1 VVSVAKL
8 KAAQQVASDDRFV
21 QLLSKRYRKLLPLYE
36 KWMKQDQDFAR
47 WLTRIPSDHSKVEYF
62 YYMTR
67 FHKITKLTPQQIVE
81 GYKNEATK
89 QELVDTLAD
98 VIADFKNKGTLSVG
112 RMIWAAV
119 CSLLMRRGAIR
130 YFREFEISEPKS
142 ETIQPQYIPTDG
154 EFSSMLHYAECKR
167 DQFLLVFSR
176 YGGGRRGTLDD
187 PEPLRLRN
195 VLDLDLATLMK
206 GKVRFKH
213 TTSCAVLVYGTV
225 QDDAGEAI
233 TRFPETYAMFLLPE
247 AMQFLREYLEE
258 RLREGEQLTGSSYL
272 FTVERTDDRS
282 SRYLTATRATGIVS
296 RISKRAGYV
305 IPNTGEAKFTIH
317 SLRRLFYNSLQ
328 GIDDVDKEALDGHI
342 KGVRARYHGTVD
354 EMRKAVEFMR
364 GKYELGMRTY
374 TTARSQEQRKQTII
388 DFARLQG
395 VPEEQI
401 RQLERIDLRK
411 EPVDHLM
418 KLARNMQDEA
428 KRQTAAKKK
437 QPSRTAHNGGTPL
450 DSLFETRIVGE
461 EELVPLLN
469 RGFDVVREL
478 SNGRIVVRRPL
489 SLEEAVSGEE

>member
-1 VVSVAKL
+1 VVSVARL
-8 KAAQQVASDDRFV
+8 KAAQQVASDRRFV
-21 QLLSKRYRKLLPLYE
+21 QLLSKRYRKLVPLYE
-36 KWMKQDQDFAR
+36 KWMKEDQDFAR
-47 WLTRIPSDHSKVEYF
+47 WLARIPSDHSKVEYF
-62 YYMTR
+62 YYMAR

-81 GYKNEATK
+81 RYKNEATK
-89 QELVDTLAD
+89 QELVDALAD
-98 VIADFKNKGTLSVG
+98 VISNFKEKGTLSVG

-142 ETIQPQYIPTDG
+142 ETIQPQYIPTDA
-154 EFSSMLHYAECKR
+154 EFNSMLHYAECKR
-167 DQFLLVFSR
+167 DQFLLMFSR
-176 YGGGRRGTLDD
+176 FGGGRRGTLDD

-195 VLDLDLATLMK
+195 VLDLDLAALMK

-213 TTSCAVLVYGTV
+213 ATSCAVLVYGTV

-282 SRYLTATRATGIVS
+282 SRYLTAGRATAIVS

-305 IPNTGEAKFTIH
+305 IPNTGEAKFTVH

-374 TTARSQEQRKQTII
+374 TTARSQEQRKQSIL
-388 DFARLQG
+388 DYARLQG
-395 VPEEQI
+395 VPEEKI
-401 RQLERIDLRK
+401 RELEKIDLRTTSL
-411 EPVDHLM
+411 DHVM
-418 KLARNMQDEA
+418 ELARAMAEEA
-428 KRQTAAKKK
+428 KRQVATKRK
-437 QPSRTAHNGGTPL
+437 QTGRTAHNGGTTVHAPY
-450 DSLFETRIVGE
+450 ETRIVNE
-461 EELVPLLN
+461 AELVPLLN
-469 RGFDVVREL
+469 EGFDVLKELADGRVIVRK
-478 SNGRIVVRRPL
+478 PL
-489 SLEEAVSGEE
+489 DDEE